1 MVDAAFG
8 KTVRIE
14 VVESSVERISVVAL
28 LVRIAEDAFA
38 DKCVVGLV
46 GLVDVEVSRQDS
58 RQILASSQFF
68 HLFLYEESALHTGF
82 LADVVHV
89 EIEEQKLETGIFAFE
104 VTPAANTR
112 QYGIPAFAR
121 HVRSF
126 RQPEISFLYDVEFVG
141 AVEDS
146 GVFAFVFTVVAPYTD
161 IVIAGKGFFHVFQLV
176 KEAFLCAENIEIV
189 ILHDLGN
196 HRITLS
202 PSVSTG
208 GVGTVGIS
216 QVVGGNGER
225 SRLIALAVAED
236 YRCKN
241 DK

>member
-28 LVRIAEDAFA
+28 LVRITEDAFA

-58 RQILASSQFF
+58 RQILASSQLF
-68 HLFLYEESALHTGF
+68 HLVLYEESALHTGF

-89 EIEEQKLETGIFAFE
+89 EIEEQKLEAGIFAFE
-104 VTPAANTR
+104 VTPAANTG

-126 RQPEISFLYDVEFVG
+126 RQPEISFFYDVEFVG

-146 GVFAFVFTVVAPYTD
+146 GVFAFVFTVVAAYAD
-161 IVIAGKGFFHVFQLV
+161 IIITGKGFFHLV
-176 KEAFLCAENIEIV
+176 KEAFLCDENIEV
-189 ILHDLGN
+189 VVLHDLGN

-202 PSVSTG
+202 PAVSTG
-208 GVGTVGIS
+208 GVVTVGIS

-225 SRLIALAVAED
+225 SRLIALTVAED

>member
-104 VTPAANTR
+104 VPQLQMRGNT
-112 QYGIPAFAR
+112 A
-121 HVRSF
+121 S
-126 RQPEISFLYDVEFVG
+126 QPLLG
-141 AVEDS
+141 MS
-146 GVFAFVFTVVAPYTD
+146 GVSDSQKSPFSTMS
-161 IVIAGKGFFHVFQLV
+161 
-176 KEAFLCAENIEIV
+176 N
-189 ILHDLGN
+189 
-196 HRITLS
+196 LS
-202 PSVSTG
+202 V
-208 GVGTVGIS
+208 
-216 QVVGGNGER
+216 R
-225 SRLIALAVAED
+225 
-236 YRCKN
+236 
-241 DK
+241 